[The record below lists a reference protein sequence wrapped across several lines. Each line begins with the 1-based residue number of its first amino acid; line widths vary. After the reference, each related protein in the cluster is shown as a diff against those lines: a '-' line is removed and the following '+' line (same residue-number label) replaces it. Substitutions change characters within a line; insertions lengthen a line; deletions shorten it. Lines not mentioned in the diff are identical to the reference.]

1 MNNNNW
7 WRWGNPKEAQ
17 NLKDYPK
24 LIHFL
29 EELWKVKLEDDFQ
42 VPTNFSVPKTFF
54 TKENFSHTFPKLK
67 KEQFSN
73 TDADRLKYAIA
84 RSYHDII
91 KVFKNAIQSYPDF
104 VLFPESEE
112 DIKHIL
118 DVCNTEDVKLITY
131 SGGSN
136 VTGATDI
143 NTKYKKIAVLNMTR
157 MKALIEFDE
166 NSLTATFQTGIY
178 GPDLEQILNKKG
190 YTLGHFPQSFEFST
204 LGGWIATRSAG
215 QESGLY
221 GKIEDMV
228 LGLKVLCPNGTIEH
242 KDFPKHAS
250 GIDFHSL
257 FVGSEGT
264 LGVITTAKMKIAK
277 LPKSY
282 EWVVSIF
289 KDFKS
294 GSTALQKMVQVG
306 IHPSIT
312 RLSDADETKMLS
324 LMNNYKKTFI
334 KMQLEKLMKFNLKN
348 KGYTKPCILMM
359 RFAIKHSGDES
370 QISTSKRIC
379 RNSGG
384 KMLPANVSTSWEE
397 KRFALPYLRDTM
409 VEHRIFIDTFETV
422 TYWSNIENIYK
433 GVRKALEEKSDYF
446 NKNGLLFCHI
456 SHAYETGASLYFSM
470 ITKQDKNQEM
480 EQWQHNKNIVS
491 DAITTLGGAISHHHG
506 VGADHQQWYLQKLS
520 PNAQNLLLAI
530 KKELDPNN
538 ILNPG
543 KLFDGNRK

>member
-1 MNNNNW
+1 MNDNNW

-17 NLKDYPK
+17 DLQDYPK
-24 LIHFL
+24 LVTFL
-29 EELWKVKLEDDFQ
+29 EDLWKVKLNNDFQ
-42 VPTNFSVPKTFF
+42 IPTNFSVPETA
-54 TKENFSHTFPKLK
+54 FSKADFSQTFPKLK
-67 KEQFSN
+67 ESQFSN

-91 KVFKNAIQSYPDF
+91 KVFKDAIQTYPDF

-112 DIKHIL
+112 DVRQIL
-118 DVCNTEDVKLITY
+118 DICNTKNIKLITY

-136 VTGATDI
+136 VTGATDRDAQHSRV
-143 NTKYKKIAVLNMTR
+143 AVLNMTR
-157 MKALIEFDE
+157 MKSLIDLDE

-178 GPDLEQILNKKG
+178 GPELEQILNKKG

-228 LGLKVLCPNGTIEH
+228 LGLKAYCPNGTIEH
-242 KDFPKHAS
+242 QDFPKHAS

-264 LGVITTAKMKIAK
+264 LGVITSAKMKIAK
-277 LPKSY
+277 LPASY

-294 GSTALQKMVQVG
+294 GSTAIQKMVQGG
-306 IHPSIT
+306 IHVSIV
-312 RLSDADETKMLS
+312 RLSDADETQMLS
-324 LMNNYKKTFI
+324 KMSNTKKTFV
-334 KMQLEKLMKFNLKN
+334 KMQLEKWVKSMLKR
-348 KGYTKPCILMM
+348 KGYTHPCILMM
-359 RFAIKHSGDES
+359 RFAIKHPSDKGQMNTAKS
-370 QISTSKRIC
+370 IC
-379 RNSGG
+379 KKNGG
-384 KMLPANVSTSWEE
+384 KMMPANVSATWEE

-409 VEHRIFIDTFETV
+409 VEHRIMIDTFETV
-422 TYWSNIENIYK
+422 TYWGNLDHLYT

-446 NKNGLLFCHI
+446 DKNGLLFCHI

-470 ITKQDKNQEM
+470 IARQDKNQEL
-480 EQWQHNKNIVS
+480 EQWQRNKNIVS
-491 DAITTLGGAISHHHG
+491 DAITKLGGAISHHHG

-543 KLFDGNRK
+543 KLFDGNKK